1 MRRPWVVGVEV
12 PREGI
17 GEVRHGR
24 AARVVPLEW
33 WGGGRWRGG
42 GGRAASCSEDCHKG
56 LDGSAVT
63 PSSAGSPQFAW
74 TGR

>member
-1 MRRPWVVGVEV
+1 MMRRPWVVGVEV

-33 WGGGRWRGG
+33 WGGGGG
-42 GGRAASCSEDCHKG
+42 AASCSEDRHKG
-56 LDGSAVT
+56 HDGAAVT
-63 PSSAGSPQFAW
+63 PGSAGSPRFAW